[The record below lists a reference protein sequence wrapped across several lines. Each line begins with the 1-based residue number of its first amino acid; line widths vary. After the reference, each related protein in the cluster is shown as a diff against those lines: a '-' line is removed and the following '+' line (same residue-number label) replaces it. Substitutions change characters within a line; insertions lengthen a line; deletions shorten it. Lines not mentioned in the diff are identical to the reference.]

1 MQKPVPKAKFPLAR
15 EFAVIE
21 PRDSTYQL
29 QETSG
34 P

>member
-1 MQKPVPKAKFPLAR
+1 MLAFKNPEFPLAR